1 MGRPGVSTEVK
12 TEITRR
18 TALGDDYR
26 TLAKE
31 LKVSATTIV
40 RFSARPNRAK
50 RKNWMA
56 REEESST
63 ANVAPVVIRTD
74 GKCSGD
80 RACVFPAGPSGFC
93 RLHAIDR
100 MADHSLSPSTM
111 AETMMMG
118 SEARNAHGF

>member
-1 MGRPGVSTEVK
+1 MRSTRPMALEVK
-12 TEITRR
+12 KEIVRR
-18 TALGDDYR
+18 INAGQPHAGIAKDLHISLR
-26 TLAKE
+26 TLYRVKAMGSDE
-31 LKVSATTIV
+31 DVAAT
-40 RFSARPNRAK
+40 
-50 RKNWMA
+50 
-56 REEESST
+56 
-63 ANVAPVVIRTD
+63 VAPITIRTD

-100 MADHSLSPSTM
+100 VADHSLSPSTM